1 MLLRKMLKH
10 QLKNV
15 PEAQQEMLIKG
26 FEKNPQLFEK
36 IAKEIQEK
44 TKEGK
49 EQMTAAQ
56 EVMQKYQAELATVF
70 KS

>member
-15 PEAQQEMLIKG
+15 PEARQEMLVKE

-36 IAKEIQEK
+36 MAKEIQEK

-49 EQMTAAQ
+49 REMTAAQ
-56 EVMQKYQAELATVF
+56 EVMQKYPAELAGPF
-70 KS
+70 